1 MMFSPESGQLDQFNN
16 KLEFTPT
23 IGSNNFSEKGDE
35 LINISNDN
43 SSALLFKVISYL
55 DKILLILS
63 KSYSLKLFLRFF
75 LFNLNES
82 FTVAYTLFLHY
93 NYDAKATII

>member
-43 SSALLFKVISYL
+43 IIYGEEE
-55 DKILLILS
+55 
-63 KSYSLKLFLRFF
+63 
-75 LFNLNES
+75 FNLNSSRSSLDES
-82 FTVAYTLFLHY
+82 NKSYCGI
-93 NYDAKATII
+93 K